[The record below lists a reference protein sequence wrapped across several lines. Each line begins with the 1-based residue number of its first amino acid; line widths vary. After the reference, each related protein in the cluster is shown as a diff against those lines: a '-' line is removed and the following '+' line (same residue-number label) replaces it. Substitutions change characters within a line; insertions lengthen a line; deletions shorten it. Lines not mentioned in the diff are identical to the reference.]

1 MHVSRA
7 ANQKRAKPFAYGNH
21 AIEMSGSVGF
31 VIFPTEGEAL
41 DDLMNLADKRMYQEK
56 LNV

>member
-1 MHVSRA
+1 
-7 ANQKRAKPFAYGNH
+7 
-21 AIEMSGSVGF
+21 MSGSVGF